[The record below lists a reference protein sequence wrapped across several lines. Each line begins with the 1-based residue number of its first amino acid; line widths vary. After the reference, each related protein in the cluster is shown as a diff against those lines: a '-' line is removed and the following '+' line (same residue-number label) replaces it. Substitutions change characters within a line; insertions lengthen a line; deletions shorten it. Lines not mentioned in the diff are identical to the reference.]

1 MIVPF
6 LDLTRFRRIFKKRE
20 SEFLIIVIK
29 YLLEKYKR
37 LSEENLIRSEF
48 CAEGK
53 KRSVYN
59 CGKKKRIIKFRNG
72 MKRKRE
78 N

>member
-1 MIVPF
+1 MIVLF
-6 LDLTRFRRIFKKRE
+6 FLTRFQRIFKKRE
-20 SEFLIIVIK
+20 SEFSIVVIK
-29 YLLEKYKR
+29 YFLEKYKR
-37 LSEENLIRSEF
+37 LSEENLIRSEI

-59 CGKKKRIIKFRNG
+59 CGKKKRIIKFGNG
-72 MKRKRE
+72 IKRKRE

>member
-1 MIVPF
+1 MIVLF
-6 LDLTRFRRIFKKRE
+6 FLTRFRRIFKKRE
-20 SEFLIIVIK
+20 SEFSIVVIK
-29 YLLEKYKR
+29 YFLEKYKR
-37 LSEENLIRSEF
+37 LSEENLIRSEI